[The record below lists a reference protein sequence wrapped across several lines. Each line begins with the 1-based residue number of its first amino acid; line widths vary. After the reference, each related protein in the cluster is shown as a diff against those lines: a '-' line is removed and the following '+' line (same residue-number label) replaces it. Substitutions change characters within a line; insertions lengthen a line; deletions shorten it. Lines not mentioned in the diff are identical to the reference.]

1 MLRLLRVKRAEKQ
14 TVLWN
19 EKPMLDFRN
28 FFPALFL
35 EPVEAGQV
43 MPESNFFQKSSIF
56 LQPLPPYSK

>member
-1 MLRLLRVKRAEKQ
+1 MFVDRDKPQSLPINDSLVVSRDGAVLRLLRVKRAEKQ

-35 EPVEAGQV
+35 ELVEPG
-43 MPESNFFQKSSIF
+43 
-56 LQPLPPYSK
+56 